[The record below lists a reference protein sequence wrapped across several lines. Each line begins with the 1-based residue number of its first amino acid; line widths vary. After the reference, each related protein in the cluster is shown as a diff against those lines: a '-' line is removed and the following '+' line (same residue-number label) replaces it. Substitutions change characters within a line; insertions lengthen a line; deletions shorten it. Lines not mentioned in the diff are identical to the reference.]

1 MTDPMIFSVDV
12 KNNQAMLNI
21 TPSGTYVFDI
31 QNVQR
36 MLPRAVPGYYA
47 YSMMSAAE
55 YLVRCARQLIPQS
68 SENLE
73 IFDSILKDLDRLDI
87 DRSIRDSRILI
98 FKYVL
103 QLMNPEEDI
112 ITSEEYDNIFPHYR
126 NFK

>member
-87 DRSIRDSRILI
+87 DISIRDSR
-98 FKYVL
+98 
-103 QLMNPEEDI
+103 M
-112 ITSEEYDNIFPHYR
+112 
-126 NFK
+126 

>member
-21 TPSGTYVFDI
+21 APGGTYVFDI

-36 MLPRAVPGYYA
+36 ILPRAVPEYYA

-55 YLVRCARQLIPQS
+55 YLIRCTRQLIPQS

-87 DRSIRDSRILI
+87 DRCIRDSRILI
-98 FKYVL
+98 FKYIL

-112 ITSEEYDNIFPHYR
+112 ITSEEYDTIFPPIEM
-126 NFK
+126 FE

>member
-1 MTDPMIFSVDV
+1 MIFSVDV

-112 ITSEEYDNIFPHYR
+112 ITSEEYDNIFPHY
-126 NFK
+126 